1 MIKRFLD
8 LVLCTIVLTVLAPV
22 LSLAILWIKLDS
34 SGPAIFRQKRV
45 GWRGREFTILKL
57 RTMRVAKPIG
67 DPGPS
72 ITVGDDARVTRA
84 GRFLR
89 KWKLDELPQL
99 LNVLKGE
106 MSLVGPRPEVPRYVA
121 MYPDE
126 LREII
131 QSVRPGLTDLASI
144 AYRNE
149 SEILAQV
156 EDPESYYRDVVM
168 PAKLKLCAKYVANRS
183 IWLDLRILWQT
194 FVAVGRGNTAI
205 N

>member
-34 SGPAIFRQKRV
+34 SGPVIFRQKRI
-45 GWRGREFTILKL
+45 GWHGREFTILKL
-57 RTMRVAKPIG
+57 RTMRVAKPSG

-144 AYRNE
+144 VYRNE

-156 EDPESYYRDVVM
+156 EDPESYYRDVVI